1 MCTTMFVEYANES
14 LGAWPCTLLR
24 HVEALP
30 LALRYIR
37 IYSDSIARHDMG
49 DALDIQQ
56 RCNQKA
62 CFSNSLLDY
71 NPGGVSVVP
80 MQMENT
86 QSIMTSQMAV
96 GTNLRSLFKSQFPRV
111 CSV

>member
-14 LGAWPCTLLR
+14 LGAGPCTLLR

-80 MQMENT
+80 MQMVKHRA
-86 QSIMTSQMAV
+86 S
-96 GTNLRSLFKSQFPRV
+96 
-111 CSV
+111 